1 MNLRCLRAFARHRRC
16 RQASR
21 RAATRLNLSQP
32 ALSRQIHA
40 LEAELG
46 VPLFDRT
53 GRRVRLTSEGEDLL
67 RGSRRLLAE
76 AESLG
81 ERARSLK
88 SGETG
93 ILRIGATPQ
102 VIENLLATNNFL
114 AGTGRRHPGIEVHL
128 VEEGGARMAER
139 LARGDV
145 HLACMP
151 AGDSRFNGRLLG
163 PMHVLA
169 VLPEKHALSRGAML
183 HIAELV
189 DRPLLVL
196 RREFG
201 SRAWFDA
208 ACQVAR
214 VRPRLLLESAAPQ
227 TLIALAAADYGI
239 AIVPSTVEARRS
251 GLRAMPLVHR
261 RASIGRWQ
269 LIAWDPQR
277 FLAPYAQQFIR
288 ELVAST
294 RRAFPGRDIVRR
306 APPLP
311 KPKESDDFE
320 ELAAL
325 AIRNALRLVAS
336 DFQLLGNGASASP
349 CHSCEPCEFSHQ
361 VYVLRESMMLPCT
374 ADR

>member
-1 MNLRCLRAFARHRRC
+1 MNLRRLRAFA
-16 RQASR
+16 AIADAGGFG

-53 GRRVRLTSEGEDLL
+53 GRRVQLTSEGEDLL
-67 RGSRRLLAE
+67 RRSRRLLAE
-76 AESLG
+76 ADSLG

-102 VIENLLATNNFL
+102 VIENLLADFL
-114 AGTGRRHPGIEVHL
+114 VRHRRRHPGIEIHL

-169 VLPEKHALSRGAML
+169 VLPEKHALSRRAVL
-183 HIAELV
+183 DIAELV
-189 DRPLLVL
+189 DKPLLVL

-208 ACQVAR
+208 ACEVAR
-214 VRPRLLLESAAPQ
+214 IRPRLLLESAVPQ

-239 AIVPSTVEARRS
+239 AIVPSNAEAHRS
-251 GLRAMPLVHR
+251 GLRAVPLVHR
-261 RASIGRWQ
+261 GASIGRWQ

-294 RRAFPGRDIVRR
+294 RRGFPGRDLIRR

-311 KPKESDDFE
+311 KPRESADFE
-320 ELAAL
+320 
-325 AIRNALRLVAS
+325 
-336 DFQLLGNGASASP
+336 
-349 CHSCEPCEFSHQ
+349 
-361 VYVLRESMMLPCT
+361 
-374 ADR
+374 